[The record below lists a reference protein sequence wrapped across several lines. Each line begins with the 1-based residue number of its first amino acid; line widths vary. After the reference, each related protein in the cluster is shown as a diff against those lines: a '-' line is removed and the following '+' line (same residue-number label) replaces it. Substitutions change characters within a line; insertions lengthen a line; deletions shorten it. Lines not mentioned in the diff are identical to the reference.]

1 MISMLACEG
10 SGESPSQKKAEAHNA
25 NPATHKVQI
34 RAEQLQELEKSG
46 AQVQMIADYG
56 SFKLVQVDDKALA
69 SLPEGAEKRDE
80 FNQILLN
87 AGAIDTASA
96 QGQSLR
102 GMKQQASGRRFHLV
116 QFAGPIQPQ
125 WYKDLEATGVQVV
138 TYIPH
143 NAYLVYGDA
152 TALNSLQQH
161 VSAKAASAIQWDG
174 AYLDDY
180 KLDRH
185 IQTIPTETY
194 AIQLIKDEEA
204 NGPTLELINQLQSRS
219 GTIQEA
225 LGYVNVNTYLT
236 VQDLYQIAARPD
248 VVSIQPRPVPR
259 KFDERQNMIVSGNL
273 TGNNPS
279 GPGWLE
285 WLSAKG
291 FTQAQFTASG
301 FGVDVT
307 DSGVD
312 NATPATPNHFGL
324 YTGGNISNLSR
335 LVYSRLEGTPNSGS
349 TIQGCDGHGNL
360 NAHIIGGYSSQSGAP
375 YEDTQGFNYG
385 MGVAPFVK
393 VGSSVIFDPGF
404 FTNPDY
410 EDLQSRAYRD
420 SMRVSS
426 NSWGASSPTYSSDSQ
441 RYDALV
447 RDAQPTGSAVPNPG
461 NQEMVI
467 VFAAGND
474 GSGSSTVGFPGTA
487 KNIITAGA
495 SENVQAFGGAD
506 FCGIADDGANS
517 AMDIIFFSS
526 RGPTADGRKKPD
538 LMAPGT
544 HVSGGVAQA
553 AGQRNNPPA
562 NPNGQ
567 ALSCFD
573 ASGVCAGP
581 GSDFFPLGQQWYT
594 ASSGTSHSTP
604 AIAGG
609 AALLRQYF
617 INQGMAPPSAA
628 MTKGYLMNSAR
639 YMTGSG
645 ANDSLWSNNQGMGL
659 MDLGMA
665 FDGIP
670 RLLDDQNPA
679 NLFTAT
685 GQTRTFTG
693 AVSSSTQPLR
703 ITLAWTDAPGSTT
716 GNAWNNNLDLTVTVG
731 SNTYKGNVFT
741 GANSTTGG
749 AADVANNVE
758 SVFLPAGV
766 TGNFTITVTAANI
779 TSDGVPGN
787 ASALDQD
794 FALITYNACN
804 SAPSAPT
811 GVSATATGNNRITV
825 AWTNN
830 NADRYNVYRATTAGG
845 PYTLVDTVTSSP
857 FVDDGVSGGITYF
870 YVVRG
875 ALCAESPASAEVSAT
890 ATGAC
895 TLPPTFAGV
904 ADVTSTG
911 AATCSTTVTWAAG
924 TPSCGGTLTYS
935 VYRSTTSGFTPSVA
949 NRIATG
955 QTGTS
960 FADDL
965 NLATGT
971 PYYYVVRATET
982 GTATVEETNT
992 VQKLAIPTGPPAPG
1006 TFFDDMDE
1014 QRPPN
1019 AAAYWIPTTQNGTAG
1034 TIQLTSGCHYQSPTS
1049 SWRFGAAGST
1059 SCGGT
1064 YPNSVDATLVL
1075 GGNGTVG
1082 GLNGL
1087 MIPNIPSPAMS
1098 LNVWYSFETGWDGA
1112 WLVYSTTGANGPWT
1126 VIGDAVSTTQPY
1138 IVSGGYDG
1146 TISGITNRVWT
1157 NVSQNPNGSLKSVA
1171 VNLDPLVGRTVWFG
1185 IKFHTDS
1192 SVVREGFYLDE
1203 VRLDATVPG
1212 ECTTNVPPPGPA
1224 VAYIVD
1230 RLPDPVGAGEAVTFH
1245 IIAQDAVGQPAISYT
1260 GTASLSSSD
1269 PQAVLPPN
1277 ATFTDGVASDV
1288 PVEFRTLGTQSI
1300 TATDTVNT
1308 EITGS
1313 GSTTVTAGPPAGLA
1327 FTTQPTD
1334 TVAGAAIAPPVVV
1347 KLVDRFGNPVGA
1359 GTNSVT
1365 VALGNNP
1372 GGSTLVGTTT
1382 VAMVNGV
1389 ATFNDLALNRTG
1401 SGYTLVATSAG
1412 ITDATSATFAITP
1425 AAAASLAFQTQPSST
1440 IAGAPFT
1447 PAVEVVILDAF
1458 GNISDSTADV
1468 TLALGTN
1475 PTGTSLSG
1483 TTTVAAVNGVATFGD
1498 LAITRV
1504 GTGYTLVASSRPLT
1518 DATSSTFDISPAAPN
1533 RVTFTRQ
1540 PSDIIAGGTIT
1551 PAVQATLYDR
1561 YGNQATQATLAVTVS
1576 IGNNPSGG
1584 TLSGTP
1590 TVNAVGGVA
1599 TFANLSVDRVGLNYT
1614 LVAGASGLF
1623 ADNSV
1628 GFDVN
1633 VGPPAQLAF
1642 TASPTGNV
1650 TSGAAFT
1657 ARVAVRD
1664 AGGNVVTGTPTQ
1676 VTLSLTNAPGATL
1689 SGTTTATT
1697 VNGVATFTGLSV
1709 DRAGSGYTL
1718 QANATGLPSATSPAF
1733 GVVAGAPTALVFT
1746 TQPGNTTAGAAIAPA
1761 VSVAVRDA
1769 NGNTVTSSSMSIT
1782 LALGT
1787 NPSGGTLSGTRTVSA
1802 DNGVATFADLSIDKA
1817 GTGYTLR
1824 ANGGTLNNTS
1834 AAFNV
1839 AAGAAARLAYR
1850 TAPANGTAGAPLGS
1864 VVVEIQD
1871 ALGNLI
1877 TNSTAQVTV
1886 NLGGV
1891 PGGTLGGT
1899 TTVAAV
1905 GGVATF
1911 SNLTIQRAATG
1922 YTLTAGAAS
1931 LQPITSGAFDIAP
1944 AAAARLA
1951 FTTQPGNTV
1960 AGAAITPA
1968 VRVTIQDAFGNT
1980 VPSAAGTI
1988 SLALAANPSG
1998 GTLAGTTSAA
2008 AVSGVATFGDLSIAR
2023 AGTGYTLTASSGALT
2038 SATSSAFDITAGAAT
2053 RLVFRVAPS
2062 STTAG
2067 ATLGNVT
2074 VELQDANG
2082 NRVDSSRN
2090 ITVELQGGQGATL
2103 GGTTTVAASAGVAMF
2118 SGLSINR
2125 AGTGYRLVAHADQ
2138 AADATSPAFDISHGP
2153 AAALAF
2159 TVQPSNSSAGVAISP
2174 AVKVTLLDAFGN
2186 VATSATDSVTLAL
2199 GNNPRNGTLSGTRT
2213 VSAISGVA
2221 TFSDLSINRQGEG
2234 YTLVASSG
2242 ALTGATSAAF
2252 NITPGRGPKLVFLT
2266 GPSQVTAG
2274 EALPSIEVELQD
2286 ELGNTFSDSTASVAL
2301 SLGDNAAGGQ
2311 LFGRATV
2318 VVSNGVARFDSL
2330 TLRKAGNGY
2339 TLVASA
2345 QGFES
2350 ATSTAFSVRPAAA
2363 ATYALTFPASVTAGQ
2378 EAELSATAYDAY
2390 GNQAANYGGTVNVT
2404 SSDPAA
2410 TLSSTATFAE
2420 GQLQSFKVTFKTAG
2434 LRTLTVTDSANAS
2447 LKATAQLNV
2456 TPFAQPTV
2464 TVTEPA
2470 GGTNVSGTVRIS
2482 AEGAVAAG
2490 TTVAKLQILVDGTE
2504 LASGTEA
2511 TLSGNWV
2518 SDNAEGGSHVITAVV
2533 TDGAGN
2539 IVSSA
2544 PVIVFTEIDTGGG
2557 CGCGATS
2564 GTEASFYLALLVLAR
2579 YMLGRRRKADA
2590 A

>member
-1 MISMLACEG
+1 MLACEG
-10 SGESPSQKKAEAHNA
+10 SGEVPSQKKAEEQKSAA
-25 NPATHKVQI
+25 PTTHKVQLS
-34 RAEQLQELEKSG
+34 AEQLQALEKSG
-46 AQVQMIADYG
+46 AQAQLIADYG

-87 AGAIDTASA
+87 AGTIDTASA
-96 QGQSLR
+96 QGQALR
-102 GMKQQASGRRFHLV
+102 GMKQQASGKRFHLV

-125 WYKDLEATGVQVV
+125 WYKELEATGVQVV
-138 TYIPH
+138 AYIPH
-143 NAYLVYGDA
+143 NAYLVYGNA
-152 TALNSLQQH
+152 SALNSLQQH
-161 VSAKAASAIQWDG
+161 VSAKAANAIQWDG

-185 IQTIPTETY
+185 IQTLPTETY

-225 LGYVNVNTYLT
+225 LGYVNVSTYLK
-236 VQDLYQIAARPD
+236 VQDLYRIAAQPD
-248 VVSIQPRPVPR
+248 VVSIQPHPLPR
-259 KFDERQNMIVSGNL
+259 KFDERQNMIVSGHL
-273 TGNNPS
+273 TGNTPS
-279 GPGWLE
+279 GPGWME
-285 WLSAKG
+285 WLNAKG
-291 FTQAQFTASG
+291 FSQAQFSASG

-324 YTGGNISNLSR
+324 YTGGSINQPSR
-335 LVYSRLEGTPNSGS
+335 LVYARLEGTPNGGS
-349 TIQGCDGHGNL
+349 TIQGCDGHGTL
-360 NAHIIGGYSSQSGAP
+360 NAHIIGGYSTHSGAP
-375 YEDTQGFNYG
+375 YEDSSGFNYG
-385 MGVAPFVK
+385 VGVAPFVK
-393 VGSSVIFDPGF
+393 VGSSVIFDPNS
-404 FTNPDY
+404 FTFPDY

-420 SMRVSS
+420 SMRISS
-426 NSWGASSPTYSSDSQ
+426 NSWGASSPAYSADSQ

-474 GSGSSTVGFPGTA
+474 GSGASTVGWPGTA

-495 SENVQAFGGAD
+495 SENVQAFGGPD
-506 FCGIADDGANS
+506 FCGIGDDGADN
-517 AMDIIFFSS
+517 AHDIIFFSS

-553 AGQRNNPPA
+553 AGQRAEPPG

-573 ASGVCAGP
+573 GLGVCAGP
-581 GSDFFPLGQQWYT
+581 GSNFFPLGQQWYT

-617 INQGMAPPSAA
+617 INQGVAPPSAA

-645 ANDSLWSNNQGMGL
+645 AGDNLWSNNQGMGL

-693 AVSSSTQPLR
+693 AVSDSTKPLR

-731 SNTYKGNVFT
+731 GNTYRGNVFT
-741 GANSTTGG
+741 GAHSTTGG
-749 AADVANNVE
+749 SADLANNVE
-758 SVFLPAGV
+758 SVFLPAGT
-766 TGNFTITVTAANI
+766 TGDFTITVTAANI

-787 ASALDQD
+787 ASTLDQD
-794 FALITYNACN
+794 FALVTYNACN
-804 SAPSAPT
+804 DAPPAPT
-811 GVSATATGNNRITV
+811 GVSATAIGNNRIDV
-825 AWTNN
+825 SWTNN
-830 NADRYNVYRATTAGG
+830 AADHYNVYRATTAGG
-845 PYTLVDTVTSSP
+845 PYTLVRTVTSSP
-857 FVDDGVSGGITYF
+857 FVDTGVSGGLTYF

-890 ATGAC
+890 ATGSC

-904 ADVTSTG
+904 ASVTSTG
-911 AATCSTTVTWAAG
+911 AETCSTAVTWAAG
-924 TPSCGGTLTYS
+924 TPSCGGTVSYS

-965 NLATGT
+965 NLSTGI

-982 GTATVEETNT
+982 GAATVEETNT
-992 VQKLAIPTGPPAPG
+992 VQRSVIPTGLPAPG

-1019 AAAYWIPTTQNGTAG
+1019 PAAYWIPTTQAG
-1034 TIQLTSGCHYQSPTS
+1034 STGAIQLTSGCHYQSPTG
-1049 SWRFGAAGST
+1049 SWRFGAANST
-1059 SCGGT
+1059 SCGGS

-1075 GGNGTVG
+1075 GGNGTG
-1082 GLNGL
+1082 GINGL
-1087 MIPNIPSPAMS
+1087 TVPNMASPAMS
-1098 LNVWYSFETGWDGA
+1098 FNVWYNFEAGWDGA
-1112 WLVYSTTGANGPWT
+1112 WLVYSTAGANGPWT
-1126 VIGDAVSTTQPY
+1126 VIGDATSTTQPY
-1138 IVSGGYDG
+1138 IELGGYDG

-1157 NVSQNPNGSLKSVA
+1157 NVSTNTNGSLKHVA
-1171 VNLDPLVGRTVWFG
+1171 VNLNALAGRTVWFG
-1185 IKFHTDS
+1185 VKFHTDG
-1192 SVVREGFYLDE
+1192 SVVREGMYIDD

-1212 ECTTNVPPPGPA
+1212 ECSPNLPPPGPA
-1224 VAYIVD
+1224 VSYIID
-1230 RLPDPVGAGEAVTFH
+1230 RLPDPVGAGEAATFH
-1245 IIAQDAVGQPAISYT
+1245 IIAQDAVGQPASTYT
-1260 GTASLSSSD
+1260 GTATLTSTD
-1269 PQAVLPPN
+1269 PQAQLPAT
-1277 ATFTDGVASDV
+1277 ATFMDGVASDV
-1288 PVEFRTLGTQSI
+1288 PVEFRTLGTQTI
-1300 TATDTVNT
+1300 TAADTGNT
-1308 EITGS
+1308 TITGR
-1313 GSTTVTAGPPAGLA
+1313 GSTTVTPGPGAALA
-1327 FTTQPTD
+1327 FTTQPSD

-1347 KLVDRFGNPVGA
+1347 TLVDRFGNPVGA
-1359 GTNSVT
+1359 GTNTVT
-1365 VALGNNP
+1365 IALGNNP
-1372 GGSTLVGTTT
+1372 GGSALVGTTT
-1382 VAMVNGV
+1382 VSMVAGV
-1389 ATFNDLALNRTG
+1389 ATFNDLVLNRTG
-1401 SGYTLVATSAG
+1401 AGYTLVATSAG
-1412 ITDATSATFAITP
+1412 LTGATSADFRVT
-1425 AAAASLAFQTQPSST
+1425 AAAASSLEFQTQPSSS
-1440 IAGAPFT
+1440 IAGEPFT
-1447 PAVEVVILDAF
+1447 PAVTVAILDAF
-1458 GNISDSTADV
+1458 GNVSDSTANI

-1498 LAITRV
+1498 MSITRV
-1504 GTGYTLVASSRPLT
+1504 GTGYTLVAAS
-1518 DATSSTFDISPAAPN
+1518 ATLADVTSTTFDISPAAPS
-1533 RVTFTRQ
+1533 RVAFTRQ
-1540 PSDIIAGGTIT
+1540 PSNTIAGGTIT
-1551 PAVQATLYDR
+1551 PAVQATLIDR
-1561 YGNQATQATLAVTVS
+1561 YGNQATQATLALTVA

-1584 TLSGTP
+1584 TLSGT
-1590 TVNAVGGVA
+1590 TIANAVGGVA
-1599 TFANLSVDRVGLNYT
+1599 TFANLSVDRAGLNYT
-1614 LVAGASGLF
+1614 LNVGASGLF

-1628 GFDVN
+1628 GFDVL

-1650 TSGAAFT
+1650 ASGAAFT

-1664 AGGNVVTGTPTQ
+1664 AGGNVVTNTPTQ

-1697 VNGVATFTGLSV
+1697 VNGVATFTGLSI

-1718 QANATGLPSATSPAF
+1718 QAAAVGLPSASSPAF
-1733 GVVAGAPTALVFT
+1733 GVSAGAPTALVFAS
-1746 TQPGNTTAGAAIAPA
+1746 QPGNTTAGAAIAPA
-1761 VSVAVRDA
+1761 VRVAVQDA
-1769 NGNTVTSSSMSIT
+1769 QGNTVTASSMSIT
-1782 LALGT
+1782 LALAT
-1787 NPSGGTLSGTRTVSA
+1787 NPSGGTLSGTRTVAAS
-1802 DNGVATFADLSIDKA
+1802 NGVATFDDLSIDRA

-1824 ANGGTLNNTS
+1824 ANGGTLTS
-1834 AAFNV
+1834 TSTGFNV
-1839 AAGAAARLAYR
+1839 AAGAAARLVFR

-1864 VVVEIQD
+1864 VAVEIQD
-1871 ALGNLI
+1871 MLGNLI
-1877 TNSTAQVTV
+1877 TSSTAQVTV

-1891 PGGTLGGT
+1891 SGGTLGGT
-1899 TTVAAV
+1899 TTVAAA

-1911 SNLTIQRAATG
+1911 STLVIQRAASG
-1922 YTLTAGAAS
+1922 YTLTASATD
-1931 LQPITSGAFDIAP
+1931 LQPVTSGAFDIAP

-1951 FTTQPGNTV
+1951 FTTQPGNTS
-1960 AGAAITPA
+1960 AGTTISPA
-1968 VRVTIQDAFGNT
+1968 VRVAIQDAFGNS
-1980 VPSAAGTI
+1980 VSSAAGTI
-1988 SLALAANPSG
+1988 SLALSANPSG

-2008 AVSGVATFGDLSIAR
+2008 AVNGVATFGDLSIAR
-2023 AGTGYTLTASSGALT
+2023 AGTGYTITASSGALT
-2038 SATSSAFDITAGAAT
+2038 SATSSAFDITAGAGT

-2067 ATLGNVT
+2067 ATLGNVS

-2082 NRVDSSRN
+2082 NRVNSSSN
-2090 ITVELQGGQGATL
+2090 VTVELQGGQGATL
-2103 GGTTTVAASAGVAMF
+2103 AGTTTVAASAGVAMF
-2118 SGLSINR
+2118 SDLSINR

-2138 AADATSPAFDISHGP
+2138 AASATSSAFNISHGP
-2153 AAALAF
+2153 AAALTF
-2159 TVQPSNSSAGVAISP
+2159 TGQPSNSSAGRTISP
-2174 AVKVTLLDAFGN
+2174 AVRVTLQDAFGN
-2186 VATSATDSVTLAL
+2186 VATSATDSVTVAL

-2221 TFSDLSINRQGEG
+2221 TFSDLSINRKGEG

-2252 NITPGRGPKLVFLT
+2252 DITPGRGPKLVLST
-2266 GPSQVTAG
+2266 VPSQVTAG
-2274 EALPSIEVELQD
+2274 EALPSIDVELQD
-2286 ELGNTFSDSTASVAL
+2286 ELGNTFSDSTTSVAL
-2301 SLGDNAAGGQ
+2301 SLGDNTAGGQ
-2311 LFGRATV
+2311 LFGRTTV
-2318 VVSNGVARFDSL
+2318 LVANGVARFDGL
-2330 TLRKAGNGY
+2330 ILRKAGNGY

-2350 ATSTAFSVRPAAA
+2350 ATSTELAVRPAAA
-2363 ATYALTFPASVTAGQ
+2363 ASYALTFPASVTAGQ
-2378 EAELSATAYDAY
+2378 EAALSAEAYDAF

-2404 SSDPAA
+2404 SSDAAA
-2410 TLSSTATFAE
+2410 TLSSTATFVE
-2420 GQLQSFKVTFKTAG
+2420 GRFQDFKVTFKTAG

-2464 TVTEPA
+2464 TLTEPV
-2470 GGTNVSGTVRIS
+2470 GGATVSGTVRIS
-2482 AEGAVAAG
+2482 AEGGVAAG
-2490 TTVAKLQILVDGTE
+2490 TTVAKLQILVDGKE

-2511 TLSGNWV
+2511 TLSGNWN
-2518 SDNAEGGSHVITAVV
+2518 SEEAEGGSHVITAVV

-2544 PVIVFTEIDTGGG
+2544 PVIVFTEMGG

-2564 GTEASFYLALLVLAR
+2564 GTEASFFLALLVLAH
-2579 YMLGRRRKADA
+2579 YVLGRRRKANA